1 MTTTPTT
8 SEFALVDI
16 DHVHPHPRNVRR
28 TVTGV
33 DELAESIKSGGL
45 HQPLVVAP
53 NPLATAGY
61 TLVMGHRRYAAVQSL
76 GWTEVPCVIR
86 YDLDTEAAVLEAM
99 LAENM
104 ARTDLTVTE
113 EGDAVQALLAL
124 DVKPAKIAKAIG
136 RTTKHVKDRA
146 QIASALTDKARQAV
160 DDGQITITDALHL
173 SKIDGDTDHEIAER
187 VERSIG
193 TPNFR
198 YTLERALQESE
209 FNRKRAAAIAELE
222 AAGATITDGPAAAG
236 PDEVRVFLAQRP
248 DDVTD
253 PQVSVYVSEWT
264 GWGQMRV
271 QWVAIRPRAEEDPTE
286 GDTFVAADETTDG
299 DDGEIDDAEEA
310 RQAAARAA
318 QDAVWQEKNEKARQE
333 RRDRET
339 AQATRIR
346 WLHEKWRE
354 GMHAEPGVRERQLRD
369 LIGVEGYGYSM
380 AVDRTRLA
388 PIVVD
393 PDAKAE
399 ADDPALDPAGWSLDR
414 LIFAAWWIH
423 IGHDRDHDALGVV
436 QSWDDETVAYLQGL
450 VDDYDYPLST
460 VEEAHIDEYEAFMA
474 DADQPAED
482 D

>member
-33 DELAESIKSGGL
+33 DELAASIRSGGL

-53 NPLATAGY
+53 AAADDAAGY
-61 TLVMGHRRYAAVQSL
+61 TLVMGHRRLAAVQSL
-76 GWTEVPCVIR
+76 GWSEVPCVIR

-104 ARTDLTVTE
+104 ARTDLTPTE
-113 EGDAVQALLAL
+113 EGDAVQALLDL
-124 DVKPAKIAKAIG
+124 DVTPAKIAKAIG
-136 RTTKHVKDRA
+136 RTSKHVKDRA
-146 QIASALTDKARQAV
+146 QIAGLTEKARTAV
-160 DDGQITITDALHL
+160 DDGQITIADALHL
-173 SKIDGDTDHEIAER
+173 SKLDGNHELAER
-187 VERSIG
+187 VERFIG

-198 YTLERALQESE
+198 YTLEKALAEAE
-209 FNRKRAAAIAELE
+209 FNRKRDTILDELTE
-222 AAGATITDGPAAAG
+222 TGATITDGPAAAG
-236 PDEVRVFLAQRP
+236 PDEVRLFLAQRP

-253 PQVSVYVSEWT
+253 PTVSVYVAEYQP
-264 GWGQMRV
+264 WGGNSAPRV
-271 QWVAIRPRAEEDPTE
+271 QWVQIRPRAEEDPTE
-286 GDTFVAADETTDG
+286 GTTFVSAEKVPEDNEEDTA
-299 DDGEIDDAEEA
+299 AEEA
-310 RQAAARAA
+310 REAAARAVREE
-318 QDAVWQEKNEKARQE
+318 QNDKYRQE

-339 AQATRIR
+339 AQATRFR

-354 GMHAEPGVRERQLRD
+354 GMRAEPGVRERQLRELVAED
-369 LIGVEGYGYSM
+369 PDGYRM
-380 AVDRTRLA
+380 ASNRQRLA
-388 PIVVD
+388 PIIAG
-393 PDAKAE
+393 PDAELA

-423 IGHDRDHDALGVV
+423 IGHDRDHDALAIPE
-436 QSWDDETVAYLQGL
+436 SWDEGTVAYLQGL

-460 VEEAHIDEYEAFMA
+460 VEEAHIDEHEAFTA

>member
-1 MTTTPTT
+1 MARMAPVLT
-8 SEFALVDI
+8 SPVVSTQWLADHLGADDLTIVDATVLVD
-16 DHVHPHPRNVRR
+16 
-28 TVTGV
+28 
-33 DELAESIKSGGL
+33 LGL
-45 HQPLVVAP
+45 
-53 NPLATAGY
+53 
-61 TLVMGHRRYAAVQSL
+61 
-76 GWTEVPCVIR
+76 
-86 YDLDTEAAVLEAM
+86 
-99 LAENM
+99 
-104 ARTDLTVTE
+104 
-113 EGDAVQALLAL
+113 
-124 DVKPAKIAKAIG
+124 
-136 RTTKHVKDRA
+136 
-146 QIASALTDKARQAV
+146 
-160 DDGQITITDALHL
+160 
-173 SKIDGDTDHEIAER
+173 DGDTDHEIAER

-271 QWVAIRPRAEEDPTE
+271 QWVAIRPRAEDDPTG
-286 GDTFVAADETTDG
+286 GDTFVAADEPADG
-299 DDGEIDDAEEA
+299 SDGESDDAEEA

-318 QDAVWQEKNEKARQE
+318 QDAEWQERNEKARQE

-339 AQATRIR
+339 AQATRFR

-369 LIGVEGYGYSM
+369 LVAEEPDGYRM
-380 AVDRTRLA
+380 ASNRQRLA
-388 PIVVD
+388 PIVAG
-393 PDAKAE
+393 PDAELA
-399 ADDPALDPAGWSLDR
+399 ADDPDLDPAGWSLDR

-423 IGHDRDHDALGVV
+423 IGHDRDHEALAIPE
-436 QSWDDETVAYLQGL
+436 SWDEGTVAYLQAL

>member
-45 HQPLVVAP
+45 HQPLVIAP
-53 NPLATAGY
+53 IPGADEPAKY
-61 TLVMGHRRYAAVQSL
+61 VLVMGHRRLAAAQSL
-76 GWTEVPCVIR
+76 AWTEVPCVIR

-222 AAGATITDGPAAAG
+222 AAGATITDGPAPAG

-264 GWGQMRV
+264 GWGPMRV
-271 QWVAIRPRAEEDPTE
+271 QWVAIRPRAEEDLPDS
-286 GDTFVAADETTDG
+286 DTFIEGADVDE
-299 DDGEIDDAEEA
+299 GEDVQEA
-310 RQAAARAA
+310 RRAA
-318 QDAVWQEKNEKARQE
+318 QDAVRQEQYEKSRQE

-339 AQATRIR
+339 AQATRFR

-354 GMHAEPGVRERQLRD
+354 GMHAGPGVRERQLHD
-369 LIGVEGYGYSM
+369 LVNVEGGGYTM
-380 AVDRTRLA
+380 ASNRQCLA
-388 PIVVD
+388 PIVAG
-393 PDAKAE
+393 PDAEFA
-399 ADDPALDPAGWSLDR
+399 ANDPALDPAGWSLDR

-423 IGHDRDHDALGVV
+423 IGHDRDHEALAIPE
-436 QSWDDETVAYLQGL
+436 SWDEGTVAYLQGL

-474 DADQPAED
+474 ADDQPAED

>member
-8 SEFALVDI
+8 SDFMLVDI
-16 DHVHPHPRNVRR
+16 NLVHPHPRNVRR

-53 NPLATAGY
+53 LIANGGDGDDEY
-61 TLVMGHRRYAAVQSL
+61 VLVMGHRRLAAVQSL
-76 GWTEVPCVIR
+76 RWFKVPCVIR

-146 QIASALTDKARQAV
+146 QIATALTDKARQAV

-248 DDVTD
+248 EDVTD

-264 GWGQMRV
+264 GWGPMRV
-271 QWVAIRPRAEEDPTE
+271 QWVAIRPRAQEDLPDS
-286 GDTFVAADETTDG
+286 DTFIEGADVNE
-299 DDGEIDDAEEA
+299 GEDVQDA
-310 RQAAARAA
+310 RRAA
-318 QDAVWQEKNEKARQE
+318 QDAVRQAQYETAKQE

-339 AQATRIR
+339 AQATRFR

-369 LIGVEGYGYSM
+369 LVAVRGDGYTM
-380 AVDRTRLA
+380 AVNQTRLA
-388 PIVVD
+388 PIIAGPGKKFD
-393 PDAKAE
+393 EGAPD
-399 ADDPALDPAGWSLDR
+399 LDTTGWSLDK

-423 IGHDRDHDALGVV
+423 VGSDRDHDTLGVV
-436 QSWDDETVAYLQGL
+436 QSWDDTTAAYLVTL
-450 VDDYDYPLST
+450 ELDYDYPLST
-460 VEEAHIDEYEAFMA
+460 VEETLLKEYEAFMA
-474 DADQPAED
+474 DANQHAED